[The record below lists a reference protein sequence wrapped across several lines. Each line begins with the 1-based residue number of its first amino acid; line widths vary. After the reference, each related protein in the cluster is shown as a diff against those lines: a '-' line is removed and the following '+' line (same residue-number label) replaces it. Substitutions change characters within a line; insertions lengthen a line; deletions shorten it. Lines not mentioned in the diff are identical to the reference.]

1 MARVGAEMSAEVLEF
16 TGITS
21 LDIDPMRIL
30 EAAKEAGMTEVV
42 IIGLD
47 ADGVEYLASSQG
59 ASKEVMWHLERA
71 KWRLMQHV
79 DRMVE
84 GEE

>member
-1 MARVGAEMSAEVLEF
+1 MTAQVVPF
-16 TGITS
+16 TGITT
-21 LDIDPMRIL
+21 LDVDPISVL

-42 IIGLD
+42 ICGFD
-47 ADGVEYLASSQG
+47 ADGNEYFASSMADAG
-59 ASKEVMWHLERA
+59 AAGFHLDRA
-71 KWRLMQHV
+71 KWNVMRQV

>member
-1 MARVGAEMSAEVLEF
+1 MTAQVVPF
-16 TGITS
+16 TGITT
-21 LDIDPMRIL
+21 LDVDPISVL

-42 IIGLD
+42 ICGFD
-47 ADGVEYLASSQG
+47 ADGNEYFASSMADAG
-59 ASKEVMWHLERA
+59 AAGFHLDRA
-71 KWRLMQHV
+71 KWNLMRQV

>member
-1 MARVGAEMSAEVLEF
+1 MSAEVLPF

-21 LDIDPMRIL
+21 LDIDPAQIL
-30 EAAKEAGMTEVV
+30 DAAKAAGMTEVV
-42 IIGLD
+42 ICGFD
-47 ADGVEYLASSQG
+47 ADGNEYFASSMADAG
-59 ASKEVMWHLERA
+59 AAGFHLDRA
-71 KWRLMQHV
+71 KWNLMRQV

>member
-1 MARVGAEMSAEVLEF
+1 MSVEVLEF

-30 EAAKEAGMTEVV
+30 EAAKDAGMTEVV
-42 IIGLD
+42 ICGFD
-47 ADGVEYLASSQG
+47 ADGNEYFASSVADAG
-59 ASKEVMWHLERA
+59 AAGFHLDRA
-71 KWRLMQHV
+71 KWALMRQV